1 MTPKAH
7 RRGAYPGSF
16 NPPTLAHLA
25 VVDAARA
32 VHRLDRVDLIVSRIA
47 LGKPHPI
54 GPSLGERIEVLEA
67 MSRRVG
73 GIGVVVTET
82 QLVAELAAGYDVVIM
97 GADKWHQIND
107 PAFYGDSIEARDQ
120 AVASL
125 PTVAIA
131 PRPPWSVP
139 DELVLPI
146 DESWNAVSS
155 TAARGGAIDLMAPE
169 AAALTR
175 TRGAWR

>member
-1 MTPKAH
+1 V

-25 VVDAARA
+25 IVDAAREA
-32 VHRLDRVDLIVSRIA
+32 HRLDHVDLIVSRVA
-47 LGKPHPI
+47 LGKPDPP
-54 GPSLGERIEVLEA
+54 GPPLEERIDLLEA

-73 GIGVVVTET
+73 GMGVVLTDA
-82 QLVAELAAGYDVVIM
+82 QLIAELADGYDVVVV

-107 PAFYGDSIEARDQ
+107 PAFYGDSIEARDA

-125 PTVAIA
+125 PTIA
-131 PRPPWSVP
+131 VVPRPPWPVP
-139 DELVLPI
+139 PALELPI
-146 DESWNAVSS
+146 QPSWFTASS
-155 TAARGGAIDLMAPE
+155 TAARAGAIDLMAPE

>member
-1 MTPKAH
+1 M

-25 VVDAARA
+25 IVDAARA
-32 VHRLDRVDLIVSRIA
+32 AHRLDHVDLIVSRVA
-47 LGKPHPI
+47 LAKPDPV
-54 GPSLGERIEVLEA
+54 GPPLDERIDVLEA

-73 GIGVVVTET
+73 GIAVVVTDA
-82 QLVAELAAGYDVVIM
+82 QLVAELSSGYDVVIM

-107 PAFYGDSIEARDQ
+107 PAFYGDSIAVRDE

-131 PRPPWSVP
+131 PRPPWTVP
-139 DELVLPI
+139 AELELPI
-146 DESWNAVSS
+146 DPSLHDVSS
-155 TAARGGAIDLMAPE
+155 TAARAGDLDLMVPE
-169 AAALTR
+169 AAALAR